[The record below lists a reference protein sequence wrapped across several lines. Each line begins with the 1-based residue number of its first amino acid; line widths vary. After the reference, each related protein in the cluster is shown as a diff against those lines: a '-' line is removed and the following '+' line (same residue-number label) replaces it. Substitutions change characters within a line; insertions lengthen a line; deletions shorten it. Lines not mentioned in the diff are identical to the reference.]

1 MLETALGLFALG
13 TIWFWLLFV
22 GSSIAIIAFLENEKA
37 WASTVTFALT
47 VAAMVGLGNMGFLGW
62 VLGHPLELLLA
73 ALAYFVLGTI
83 YGVVKWWL
91 FVTNI
96 KERYVEEKGKFI
108 EELEDDIKTFEKS
121 RTSSRLSK
129 DIQTKLN
136 DETFLNDAK
145 QTVATGKL
153 VGKIVAY
160 WREHVK
166 EFDDKCKRSA
176 GYSTV
181 PDYKKR
187 ITKPLV
193 RNHKGRVISWM
204 SYWPWSLFWTI
215 LNDPIRRLMRRIYYR
230 IKGILQGISDRA
242 FKDIDAELSDPV
254 EKKEETK

>member
-13 TIWFWLLFV
+13 TVWFWLLFV

-37 WASTVTFALT
+37 WASTVTFVLT
-47 VAAMVGLGNMGFLGW
+47 VAAMIGLGNMGFLGW
-62 VLGHPLELLLA
+62 VLGHPLELLIA
-73 ALAYFVLGTI
+73 ALLYFVLGTI

-96 KERYVEEKGKFI
+96 KERYIEEKAKFI
-108 EELEDDIKTFEKS
+108 EELEENIRTFEKN
-121 RTSSRLSK
+121 RTNSLGHT
-129 DIQTKLN
+129 IQRNLN
-136 DETFLNDAK
+136 DEAFFNDAK

-153 VGKIVAY
+153 VGKIIDY
-160 WREHVK
+160 WREHVN
-166 EFDDKCKRSA
+166 EYDEECRRPYPNRS
-176 GYSTV
+176 V

-193 RNHKGRVISWM
+193 RNHKGRVIAWM

-230 IKGILQGISDRA
+230 IKGILQGISDRV
-242 FKDIDAELSDPV
+242 FKDIDAELADPV
-254 EKKEETK
+254 EKKEETE